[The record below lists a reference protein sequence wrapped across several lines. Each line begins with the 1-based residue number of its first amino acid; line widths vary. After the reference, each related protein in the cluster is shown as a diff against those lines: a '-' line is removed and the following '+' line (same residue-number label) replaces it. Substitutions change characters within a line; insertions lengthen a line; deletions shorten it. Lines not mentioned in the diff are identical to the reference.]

1 MPIKEGQLA
10 PHFTLRDGTGNLV
23 SLSDL
28 KGQTVVLYFYP
39 KDNTPSCT
47 SEACS
52 FRDLWREIESTGAVV
67 LGVSP
72 DVPETHEAFSRK
84 FNLPFSLLSDRDYK
98 VIKEFG
104 AWGQRRKWYGRRV
117 TGVIRSTV
125 LIDPSGVVRKH
136 WSQVDNADEHPAEV
150 LQVLQEQLP

>member
-10 PHFTLRDGTGNLV
+10 PNFTLRDGTGNLV

-39 KDNTPSCT
+39 MDNTPSCT

-84 FNLPFSLLSDRDYK
+84 FNLPFSLLSDRDHK
-98 VIKEFG
+98 VIKEYG

-125 LIDPSGVVRKH
+125 LIDPSGVVHKH

-150 LQVLQEQLP
+150 LKVLQEHLP